1 MALALSDYAENKV
14 IDRFLRNQ
22 AHTPAPIVYLALFS
36 TATTD
41 AGGGT
46 EATGGSYVRKAIT
59 LSAAAVGVSAN
70 TVGISFPNMP
80 AGLWTHAAIIDA
92 VTGGNFLFHGT
103 LVTSKTSVA
112 GQTLEVAIG
121 ELDVGFTSGSN
132 ATDYFRNKIIDHLL
146 RNQAFTPPASVYSAL
161 YTTTTTRVGGGTEV
175 TGGSYA
181 RQAMAM
187 VAAAGGI
194 TSNSA
199 VVDHVMPAATATHM
213 AILDAV
219 SGGNMLLQSALT
231 TTIVAGA
238 GDIARW
244 AIGDYDLAVT

>member
-1 MALALSDYAENKV
+1 MALALSDYAENVV
-14 IDRFLRNQ
+14 ITRFLRNQ

-46 EATGGSYVRKAIT
+46 EAVGGSYARKAIT

-70 TVGISFPNMP
+70 TVAVSFPNMP
-80 AGLWTHAAIIDA
+80 AGTWTHAAIIDA
-92 VTGGNFLFHGT
+92 TTGGNWLFHGA
-103 LVTSKTSVA
+103 LVTSKTSTA
-112 GQTLEVAIG
+112 GQTLEVVIG

-132 ATDYFRNKIIDHLL
+132 ATDYLRNKIIDHLL
-146 RNQAFTPPASVYSAL
+146 RNQAYTPPASLYAAL
-161 YTTTTTRVGGGTEV
+161 YTTATTRTGGGTEV
-175 TGGSYA
+175 TGGGYA
-181 RQAMAM
+181 RSIMAL
-187 VAAAGGI
+187 VAASGGV

-213 AILDAV
+213 AILDA
-219 SGGNMLLQSALT
+219 SSAGNMLLQSALT

-238 GDIARW
+238 GDVSRW
-244 AIGDYDLAVT
+244 AVGDYDLVVT